1 VEETESLVCASRSLD
16 HMNIQAQGTLDVFL
30 AHRLAEVALECLD
43 AGLDTV
49 VRCETLER
57 MDASALQV
65 LVALRRDL
73 AGKGHELWFTDVSA
87 NVREYL
93 GIAGLHD
100 IDPAPGQP
108 PLETTASQPPAEPSA
123 NECASTEPSAN
134 ECASTEPGADECA
147 SVEPSADECASAEPS
162 ADECASTEPSAD
174 ERAEYECADD
184 EWGEVER
191 AEEGGHRE

>member
-1 VEETESLVCASRSLD
+1 
-16 HMNIQAQGTLDVFL
+16 MNIHAQGTLDVFL

-73 AGKGHELWFTDVSA
+73 AGNGHGLWFTDVSA

-100 IDPAPGQP
+100 IDAAPGQP

-123 NECASTEPSAN
+123 
-134 ECASTEPGADECA
+134 
-147 SVEPSADECASAEPS
+147 DECASAEPS
-162 ADECASTEPSAD
+162 ADERASAEPSADERASAEPSADECVSTEPSAD
-174 ERAEYECADD
+174 ERAEYERAEYECADD

>member
-1 VEETESLVCASRSLD
+1 
-16 HMNIQAQGTLDVFL
+16 MNIHAQGTLDVFL

-73 AGKGHELWFTDVSA
+73 AGNGHGLWFTDVSA

-123 NECASTEPSAN
+123 NECASTEPSA
-134 ECASTEPGADECA
+134 DECA
-147 SVEPSADECASAEPS
+147 SAEPSADECASAEPS
-162 ADECASTEPSAD
+162 ADERASAEPSADERASAEPSADECVSTEPSAD
-174 ERAEYECADD
+174 ERAEYERAEYECADD

-191 AEEGGHRE
+191 ADEGGHRE